1 MKGPEIVKRLSPP
14 NIRDICV
21 IILVGFDRRMRPLQD
36 LCSFNGVLGGDFDL
50 GNVFFWQ
57 VYFLADFAN
66 ALMSFPSVLHLCFSR
81 APTEHRYERKS

>member
-1 MKGPEIVKRLSPP
+1 MWHESGPEIVKRLSPP

-50 GNVFFWQ
+50 GNVFFGR
-57 VYFLADFAN
+57 
-66 ALMSFPSVLHLCFSR
+66 FPFWLILQMH
-81 APTEHRYERKS
+81 